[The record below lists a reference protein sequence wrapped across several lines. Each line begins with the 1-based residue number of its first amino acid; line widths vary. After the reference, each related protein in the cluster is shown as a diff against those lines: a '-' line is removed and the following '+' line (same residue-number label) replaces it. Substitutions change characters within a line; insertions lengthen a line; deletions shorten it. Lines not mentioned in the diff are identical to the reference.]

1 MTSRPDHRAPSS
13 LLRPSPAERARTVAG
28 GPVATVCAPGI
39 EPRLAL
45 AHTLTGQGQVLLVV
59 PAGGP
64 IAAAVAAAPGRDLS
78 ALLMVTDRAPVPLR
92 SPVRARLLLSG
103 WATPVPARDVRP
115 ALLTFADTRPAPALL
130 DVGRTAT
137 LLRLDLAEVVLG
149 EGTTGTEIGPAEF
162 AAARPDPLA
171 GLEAA
176 HLAHL
181 DTDHP
186 EVLDRLRDRLDPGEL
201 GPGDVL
207 RPLGLDRYALRLR
220 IERPGGHRDLRIAFP
235 APLTC
240 PGQLG
245 AAMQQLLGCARPARR
260 PA

>member
-13 LLRPSPAERARTVAG
+13 LLRPSPAERAPTVAG

-45 AHTLTGQGQVLLVV
+45 AHSVTGEGQVLLVV

-64 IAAAVAAAPGRDLS
+64 IAAAP
-78 ALLMVTDRAPVPLR
+78 DRAPVPLR
-92 SPVRARLLLSG
+92 SPVRAGLLLSG
-103 WATPVPARDVRP
+103 WATPVPARDARP
-115 ALLTFADTRPAPALL
+115 ALLAFADTRPAPELL

-137 LLRLDLAEVVLG
+137 LLRLDVAEVVLG

-176 HLAHL
+176 HLAQI
-181 DTDHP
+181 DSDHP
-186 EVLDRLRDRLDPGEL
+186 EVLDLLRDRLDPGEL

-207 RPLGLDRYALRLR
+207 RPLGLDRYGLRLR
-220 IERPGGHRDLRIAFP
+220 IERPGGHRDLRFAFP

-245 AAMQQLLGCARPARR
+245 AAMRQLLGCAGLARR